1 MLLVVVVA
9 GCAVLALL
17 ALLARRMWVGWRRW
31 EAQACVT
38 EEEARDHAA
47 PLTTAII
54 SDSDERGR
62 SSAAEHGPGDEES

>member
-9 GCAVLALL
+9 GCVVVALL
-17 ALLARRMWVGWRRW
+17 ALLARRMWARWRRW

-54 SDSDERGR
+54 SSSDERSR
-62 SSAAEHGPGDEES
+62 SSTAPRGGGED